1 MGVRQSMDLVLV
13 KKEKKFEKEE
23 SWKFQRS
30 MDLEYIEK

>member
-13 KKEKKFEKEE
+13 KKKKKFEKEK
-23 SWKFQRS
+23 SWEFQRS

>member
-13 KKEKKFEKEE
+13 KKEKKFEKEK
-23 SWKFQRS
+23 SWKFQQS

>member
-13 KKEKKFEKEE
+13 KKEKKFEEEE
-23 SWKFQRS
+23 SWKFQQS